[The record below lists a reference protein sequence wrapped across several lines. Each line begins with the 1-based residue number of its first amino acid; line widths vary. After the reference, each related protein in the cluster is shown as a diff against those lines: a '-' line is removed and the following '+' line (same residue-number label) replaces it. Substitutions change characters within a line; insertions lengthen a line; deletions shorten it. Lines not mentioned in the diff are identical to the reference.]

1 MENYVE
7 TSMPIEISLPRGV
20 VVPDTG
26 VTSRKTEIL
35 LTASELEQV
44 KKSLKSGMKL
54 IQTRL
59 NRTKKPMKRCTTE
72 IEENTVLSAISKAE
86 RCKPIH
92 LYPLEV
98 LDVELEA
105 ILYCLERSKNSKSK
119 DVQQLIAS
127 LSAYFD
133 YEG

>member
-1 MENYVE
+1 MENNL
-7 TSMPIEISLPRGV
+7 EISLPQGV

-26 VTSRKTEIL
+26 VTARKAEIL
-35 LTASELEQV
+35 LTASQLEQV
-44 KKSLKSGMKL
+44 RTALEHGKRL

-72 IEENTVLSAISKAE
+72 IEGNVISSVMEKTEHCKPVQLYLVAVLST
-86 RCKPIH
+86 
-92 LYPLEV
+92 
-98 LDVELEA
+98 ELEA
-105 ILYCLERSKNSKSK
+105 IIYCLEHSKNSKSK